1 MHKSLLLF
9 LILGLVLVAVLS
21 FAQQGE
27 QVTITTYYPSP
38 YGVYKNLRLFPYA
51 VSSGQ
56 ACDQQGNLAY
66 SESSNEPL
74 YCDGQK
80 WVALSGGGGGGGC
93 IVTYTNLGIY
103 HNSTEEPLDTC
114 AGLKIIDGKENFTRV
129 AWSSGAGGT
138 CVNNKTGDLVVCAW
152 ANICCR

>member
-9 LILGLVLVAVLS
+9 LILGLVFVAVFS

-56 ACDQQGNLAY
+56 ACNQQGNLAY

-80 WVALSGGGGGGGC
+80 WVALSGGGGGGEC
-93 IVTYTNLGIY
+93 IVTYTTLAQGGSNQPIG
-103 HNSTEEPLDTC
+103 PQDTC
-114 AGLKIIDGKENFTRV
+114 ALLNVIDGKGPFTRV
-129 AWSSGAGGT
+129 AWGPGVGGT
-138 CVNNKTGDLVVCAW
+138 CFLNGTLVVCPW